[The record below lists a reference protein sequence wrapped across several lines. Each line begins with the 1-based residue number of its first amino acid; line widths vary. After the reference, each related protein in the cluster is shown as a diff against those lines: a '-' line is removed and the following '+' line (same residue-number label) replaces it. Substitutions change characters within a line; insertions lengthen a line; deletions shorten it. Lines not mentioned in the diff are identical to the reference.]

1 MSDRQPTDTTT
12 PAAHTPSE
20 AAAGSPAASNAE
32 VLATPGLSRRH
43 FAALGGATALGALL
57 PRSIVDRAA
66 AAAGDRSGRE
76 AHPAVADA
84 PEPLP
89 AFRYPMES
97 QTGRVYA
104 VGSAKESTVKQM
116 PVAEGLAGVS
126 MRLQPGAIREL
137 HWHALAAEWA
147 FVVTGHCQT
156 TTFDPEGGS
165 EINNFGP
172 GDVWYFPRGFAH
184 SIQGSGPGECHFVLI
199 FDNGHFSEYGT
210 FSLTDWTSLTPTHV
224 LAQNFGVAESV
235 FAKVPKGELYIG
247 PGRVPS
253 ADAVARPDGAAH
265 DAPVTH
271 KYRLLAQAPRESP
284 GGTIRIVSSVE
295 FPISGGMTGAYLTIA
310 PGGLRTMHWHPNAD
324 EWQYYVTG
332 QARLTVFGSSG
343 RVRTEDVSAG
353 DATYIP
359 RGYGHHIENVGSEQ
373 CRIIAGFNSGFYQE
387 IGLAAW
393 MHNIP
398 PALMTDNLGIPEET
412 ARRMEQPAVPIAARA

>member
-156 TTFDPEGGS
+156 TTFDPEGRS